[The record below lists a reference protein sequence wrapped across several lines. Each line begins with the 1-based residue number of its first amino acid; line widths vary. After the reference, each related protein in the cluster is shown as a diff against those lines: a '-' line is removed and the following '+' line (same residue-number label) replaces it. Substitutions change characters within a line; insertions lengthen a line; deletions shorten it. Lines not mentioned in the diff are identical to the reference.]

1 MENDN
6 DIIERMKAT
15 ESRPTMNDPK
25 EFSIIRSV
33 YMLQDNPFNEQEVT
47 EQHDRAQRRRKNL
60 TTNSR

>member
-15 ESRPTMNDPK
+15 ESLPTMNDPK

-33 YMLQDNPFNEQEVT
+33 YMLHDNPFNEQEVT